1 MRCGFDLIVPGQ
13 HKKFQFSN
21 YESKRAKF
29 KEAMHFF
36 DLRNREVLFNCIAL
50 GISQPSAM
58 FFKSLASLTTWIID
72 RAKLDIGGW
81 CRVHLCL
88 R

>member
-1 MRCGFDLIVPGQ
+1 LFVPGQ

-21 YESKRAKF
+21 YESKRTKF
-29 KEAMHFF
+29 KEAIHFF
-36 DLRNREVLFNCIAL
+36 DVRHREVLFNCIAL

-58 FFKSLASLTTWIID
+58 FFKSLASFTTGIID
-72 RAKLDIGGW
+72 RAKLDIGRW
-81 CRVHLCL
+81 RCVHLCL